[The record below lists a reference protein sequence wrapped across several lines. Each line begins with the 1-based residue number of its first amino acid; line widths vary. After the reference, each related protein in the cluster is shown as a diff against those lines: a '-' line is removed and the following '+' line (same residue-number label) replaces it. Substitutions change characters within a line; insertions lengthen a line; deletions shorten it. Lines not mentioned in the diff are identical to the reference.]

1 VDDRIR
7 ELLQDAFEEA
17 PAREANAAIARAR
30 RVRAGGSEDD
40 EEGPQFRAYEMVL
53 ATFASFASEQLP
65 RLIYH
70 LESIGAHLPDCRGV
84 VIAAFL
90 GDRLYFLDARALV
103 ARAAAMLGV
112 SPDELVRRHGTG
124 ERRTAVRGAPLLL
137 PGPDQQH

>member
-1 VDDRIR
+1 
-7 ELLQDAFEEA
+7 
-17 PAREANAAIARAR
+17 
-30 RVRAGGSEDD
+30 
-40 EEGPQFRAYEMVL
+40 
-53 ATFASFASEQLP
+53 
-65 RLIYH
+65 
-70 LESIGAHLPDCRGV
+70 
-84 VIAAFL
+84 VIAAVL